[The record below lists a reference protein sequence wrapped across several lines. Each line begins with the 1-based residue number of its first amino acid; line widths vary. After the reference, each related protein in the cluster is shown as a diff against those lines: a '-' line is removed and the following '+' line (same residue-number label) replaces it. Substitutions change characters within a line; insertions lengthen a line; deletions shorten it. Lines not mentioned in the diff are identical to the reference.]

1 MRDIAHI
8 NHLTQAQLK
17 RRMLRTPAVGQ
28 FQRWQVL
35 YLAGKKPAPAA
46 GAIADI
52 VGVTRGTVY
61 QWLHRYR
68 VSGPEAMV
76 LVGRGGARK
85 KGDHPSY

>member
-1 MRDIAHI
+1 MRGIARVT
-8 NHLTQAQLK
+8 HLTQAQLK
-17 RRMLRTPAVGQ
+17 RRMLQASSVGQ

-35 YLAGKKPAPAA
+35 YLAGRRPAPAA
-46 GAIADI
+46 GAIADT

-76 LVGRGGARK
+76 LVGRGGARRR
-85 KGDHPSY
+85 GDHPSS